1 MTLQELKNRRLRN
14 YLAAEEKI
22 LLNQSYTIGS
32 RTFTRADLE
41 EVRKA
46 IQSLLDSGA
55 TLDDET
61 DSSSLN
67 SGRVARVVF
76 INS

>member
-1 MTLQELKNRRLRN
+1 MTLQELKNRRLRS

-55 TLDDET
+55 TLDDEI